1 MKQGTTLVASVL
13 RKALLCSAAA
23 ALGVAMTPVSAFAK
37 VVDNSP
43 VYDLPTKTMSL
54 VNTKTDAKG
63 NTYVQ
68 DTLSVCAAQPPM
80 NMPYYSLL
88 GINNTMKGRAS
99 GQPTSSAQNGL
110 FGSDANESPDPY
122 LYNYCASLNGATVA
136 TDQMI
141 NGSSTVPVTI
151 DGTEYNMPRDI
162 YMETNII
169 QSTAD
174 TKSGDYTYA
183 EWVKLENKRA
193 DRPKTGEYNPT
204 FVKFA
209 LQSGGTYTL
218 TESLYSMAEQ
228 ADEIIKASKNANGNY
243 TMSTRYAE
251 GPTTWKVAS
260 KYEDIIKA
268 SQYYLL
274 EQLDNGNL
282 KKKATVAVIC
292 GYDDETGNYAVRK
305 LDVGEG
311 DINSNQYA
319 GRIAGAVCSIAT
331 DMNSLGLPTAQDAY
345 KGKVT
350 SFGKESEIDESTK
363 VAWYTPQQIIEN
375 CDAALITDAYEG
387 NAGTYLA
394 HDSEAHQRTVYT
406 DENVQGLKDA
416 QAAAKAAGKKA
427 ADICVNWPQTLFG
440 CFYAQG
446 CENVM
451 LTFIS
456 ECYLYPQYFDL
467 TDMMAWWAKNV
478 WHIKDSNLQDM
489 VETTCYNVSLS
500 TNQSKIGTISSDYQ
514 NKINQMLNE
523 GNNYYLN
530 NSDAIDALNEGNI
543 KTHSMDLLKERT
555 TIMSKQT
562 IKLSPSTKTYKYK
575 TVKKS
580 KQTANI
586 TVKGAKTAVTAT
598 LSNAAKKAKIKAT
611 VSGKTKVKVTVPKK
625 CKKGTYK
632 ITVKAGSSMK
642 YYAAANKTITIKVK

>member
-1 MKQGTTLVASVL
+1 MKQGNTLAAGVARKLVL
-13 RKALLCSAAA
+13 CGSAAA
-23 ALGVAMTPVSAFAK
+23 LSFCMTPAAAFAK

-43 VYDLPTKTMSL
+43 VYDLPSKTMSIQQ
-54 VNTKTDAKG
+54 TKKDANG
-63 NTYVQ
+63 NTYTV

-80 NMPYYSLL
+80 QMPYYSLL

-136 TDQMI
+136 TDQMV

-162 YMETNII
+162 YMETSII

-183 EWVKLENKRA
+183 EWVKLENKRPN
-193 DRPKTGEYNPT
+193 RTKTTPYNPT
-204 FVKFA
+204 FVKMN
-209 LQSGGTYTL
+209 LVNGGTYKL
-218 TESLYSMAEQ
+218 TESLYSIAEQ
-228 ADEIIKASKNANGNY
+228 ADTIISSSKDANGNY
-243 TMSTRYAE
+243 TYNTRYAE

-260 KYEDIIKA
+260 KYEDIIKG

-274 EQLDNGNL
+274 KQLASGKL

-292 GYDDETGNYAVRK
+292 GYDDKTGNYAVRK
-305 LDVGEG
+305 LDVGNG
-311 DINSNQYA
+311 DIDSNQYA
-319 GRIAGAVCSIAT
+319 GRIASAVCTIAE
-331 DMNSLGLPTAQDAY
+331 DMNDLGLEPAQKAY
-345 KGKVT
+345 VGT
-350 SFGKESEIDESTK
+350 ITNRDGSTQELDESSK
-363 VAWYTPQQIIEN
+363 LSWYTAEQIVNN

-387 NAGTYLA
+387 NAGSYLA
-394 HDSEAHQRTVYT
+394 HNSEGKQPTVYT
-406 DENVQGLKDA
+406 NTDNLTKA
-416 QAAAKAAGKKA
+416 QAAAQAAGKKA

-478 WHIKDSNLQDM
+478 WHIKDSNLQDI

-500 TNQSKIGTISSDYQ
+500 SNQSQIGTISSDF
-514 NKINQMLNE
+514 NEKINTMINS
-523 GNNYYLN
+523 GNNYYLAN
-530 NSDAIDALNEGNI
+530 YETIDTLNEGNI
-543 KTHSMDLLKERT
+543 KTHSMELLKERT
-555 TIMSKQT
+555 TPLTAQT
-562 IKLSPSTKTYKYK
+562 LKLSPATKTFKYK

-580 KQTANI
+580 KQTAKI
-586 TVKGAKTAVTAT
+586 TLKGAKTSVSYVRNA
-598 LSNAAKKAKIKAT
+598 AAKKAGIK
-611 VSGKTKVKVTVPKK
+611 VSISGKKTVKVTVPKK

-632 ITVKAGSSMK
+632 ITLT
-642 YYAAANKTITIKVK
+642 AAETDSYLEGTKTLTIKVK